1 MIQLIGCLPT
11 NPTPSV
17 PPIPYSPYLRWR
29 NDAIYA
35 HLACSAIRFLCPVIF
50 WAFRPPSRFLL
61 SGMFFVLMAGKVS
74 APLVA
79 RQIALLAARK
89 HPSILANVIV

>member
-1 MIQLIGCLPT
+1 
-11 NPTPSV
+11 
-17 PPIPYSPYLRWR
+17 
-29 NDAIYA
+29 
-35 HLACSAIRFLCPVIF
+35 
-50 WAFRPPSRFLL
+50 
-61 SGMFFVLMAGKVS
+61 MFFVLMAGKVS